1 MMMPKAERRE
11 DGSSRLIRQKRGNFM
26 NNNTSSDKNTPPQK
40 QGAAMKP
47 FLKLLHQTKPS
58 YGMLTLA
65 VLLSMVSTLVGLV
78 IPMFTKNLVDGFSI
92 SSISKLQIAGI
103 LGAFIAQTIAGG
115 VSIYLLNY
123 VGQKTVA
130 ALRDRLWRKFLVLPV
145 SYFNDNR
152 TGESVSRMTNDTGIL
167 KTLISEHLASLF
179 TGVISIVGSIS
190 VLLYLNWKMTLVLF
204 TVLPLSALILIPLG
218 RQMYKISKGTQD
230 ETASFTAT
238 LSGVLSEI
246 RLVKSSGAEQQEYEA
261 GRTGI
266 MNLLSFGIREGK
278 ISAMISP
285 LVSFVF
291 MMLLVVIIGY
301 GGMQVSSGALTAGEL
316 VAFILYLIQ
325 IVMPLTQLTQFF
337 TQIQKAKGA
346 SEAGEVK
353 APIVI
358 EDLSF
363 GYKTGEQV
371 LNKVSFIMQPGQVTA
386 IVGPSGGGKTTLF
399 SLLERFYQPDQG
411 VIKLDGKPVS
421 NFSLRSWRKLIGYV
435 SQESPLLAGTI
446 ADNLGY
452 GLDREVSREEMCRA
466 AEMAYADKFIEELPD
481 GYLTDVGERG
491 VKLSGGQRQR
501 IAIARALLRDPQI
514 LMLDEATSSLDSQSE
529 AVVQKALSNLMKGR
543 TTIVIAHR
551 LATVVNADQIVFME
565 KGGITGR
572 GTHEELLR
580 DHELYRE
587 FAAQQLQMNTPEPE
601 SSQAEEVSADYA
613 QNTGGR
619 RRSAHP
625 RIGGSVSE
633 S

>member
-1 MMMPKAERRE
+1 MTKNKQSRKER
-11 DGSSRLIRQKRGNFM
+11 
-26 NNNTSSDKNTPPQK
+26 

-58 YGMLTLA
+58 YGLLTVA

-78 IPMFTKNLVDGFSI
+78 IPMFTKNLVDGFSLA
-92 SSISKLQIAGI
+92 SISRLQIAGI
-103 LGAFIAQTIAGG
+103 AGAFIAQTIAGG
-115 VSIYLLNY
+115 ISIYLLNY

-204 TVLPLSALILIPLG
+204 IVLPLSALILVPLG

-246 RLVKSSGAEQQEYEA
+246 RLVKASGAEEKEYKA

-346 SEAGEVK
+346 SERIIETLAAEEELYEGAEEAIQVA
-353 APIVI
+353 APIALQN
-358 EDLSF
+358 LSF
-363 GYKTGEQV
+363 GYNTGGPV
-371 LNKVSFIMQPGQVTA
+371 LNNVSFTMQPGQVTA

-399 SLLERFYQPDQG
+399 SLLERFYQPDEG
-411 VIKLDGKPVS
+411 EIKLGAKPVS
-421 NFSLRSWRKLIGYV
+421 TFSLRSWRRLIGYV

-452 GLDREVSREEMCRA
+452 GLDREVTEAEMRRA
-466 AEMAYADKFIEELPD
+466 AEMAYADKFIQELPD
-481 GYLTDVGERG
+481 GYQTDVGERG

-501 IAIARALLRDPQI
+501 IAIARALLRNPQI
-514 LMLDEATSSLDSQSE
+514 LMLDEATASLDSQSE

-565 KGGITGR
+565 KGRVTGK
-572 GTHEELLR
+572 GSHEELLQN
-580 DHELYRE
+580 HELYRQ
-587 FAAQQLQMNTPEPE
+587 FAEQQLQMNVPEPGSGRAE
-601 SSQAEEVSADYA
+601 GEEVPFEYG
-613 QNTGGR
+613 QNSGGG

-625 RIGGSVSE
+625 RIGGGLFE
-633 S
+633 G

>member
-1 MMMPKAERRE
+1 
-11 DGSSRLIRQKRGNFM
+11 
-26 NNNTSSDKNTPPQK
+26 
-40 QGAAMKP
+40 MKP

-58 YGMLTLA
+58 YGLLALA
-65 VLLSMVSTLVGLV
+65 VMLSMVSTLVGLV

-92 SSISKLQIAGI
+92 ASISKLQIAGI
-103 LGAFIAQTIAGG
+103 AGAFIAQTIAGG
-115 VSIYLLNY
+115 FSIYLLNY

-246 RLVKSSGAEQQEYEA
+246 RLVKSSGAEQREYEA

-346 SEAGEVK
+346 SERIIETLAVEEERYEGEEEAGEVD
-353 APIVI
+353 APIFV

-371 LNKVSFIMQPGQVTA
+371 LNKVSFAMQPGQVTA

-399 SLLERFYQPDQG
+399 SLLERFYDPNHG
-411 VIKLDGKPVS
+411 GIKLGGKPVS
-421 NFSLRSWRKLIGYV
+421 TFSLRSWRKLIGYV
-435 SQESPLLAGTI
+435 SQESPLLSGTI

-452 GLDREVSREEMCRA
+452 GLDRNISAAEMRRA

-565 KGGITGR
+565 KGRITGR

-580 DHELYRE
+580 EHELYRE
-587 FAAQQLQMNTPEPE
+587 FAAQQLQINRMEPE
-601 SSQAEEVSADYA
+601 SGLAEEDSADYA

-625 RIGGSVSE
+625 RIGGSLSE